1 MDRFNGEGARSFSL
15 LIGVTGPSHSSPTS
29 VSKVRGSVARMSVI
43 LAACIVRASAEA
55 HCPLATVPPQLGAV
69 LQPLPKRVYSLLP
82 SGTQ

>member
-29 VSKVRGSVARMSVI
+29 VSKVRGSVARMSVGI

-55 HCPLATVPPQLGAV
+55 HCPLATV
-69 LQPLPKRVYSLLP
+69 LPHVRELLA
-82 SGTQ
+82 